1 METAL
6 IAKKSILINASS
18 SEVWLALISPELIK
32 KYLFGTETTSD
43 WKVGSPITFRGE
55 WEGKFYEDKGTIKK
69 IIPNKLL
76 KYTFWSSMSG
86 KEDKPE
92 NYANVIYELE
102 SEGNQTLLTIT
113 QDNIATEQS
122 REHSESNW
130 GMVLNSIKKLL
141 EEK

>member
-1 METAL
+1 METAR
-6 IAKKSILINASS
+6 IAKKTILINASS
-18 SEVWLALISPELIK
+18 SEVWEALTSPDLIK

-43 WKVGSPITFRGE
+43 WKVGSPIIFRGE
-55 WEGKFYEDKGTIKK
+55 WEGKFYEDKGTIKE

-76 KYTFWSSMSG
+76 KYTYWSSMSG

-102 SEGNQTLLTIT
+102 SEGNQTLLTII

-122 REHSESNW
+122 REHSENNW